1 MLSWSV
7 YGMSMVSMKK
17 YTSDVTVIG
26 GGAAGLFAACQ
37 LAAAG
42 ADVILLERN
51 DICGKK
57 LLITGKGRC
66 NVTNNCPEDE
76 VMKNIPRNP
85 RFLFSAL
92 AAFGPTDV
100 MSFFEA
106 QGVKLKTE
114 RGNRVFPESD
124 KSADIQRALVS
135 CARKNGVRIIQ
146 GRAEAVVTNEGIVAG
161 VKAGDISIDCTS
173 AIIATGGKS
182 YPLTGSTGDGYTMAA
197 SLGHNIVEP
206 KPSLVPLV
214 EEEGGDC
221 ADMQGLSLKNVA
233 LKLINQKGK
242 VVYSD
247 FGELLFTHFG
257 LSGPLILSA
266 SAHMKEKDSYTV
278 RLDLKPALD
287 EKTLDARILRDF
299 EKYQNK
305 DFSNSLGDLL
315 PRLMIPVIIKRSGI
329 DPAVKVNSITKQQ
342 RRSLLEAIKAFDI
355 IIAGKRPVDE
365 AIVTSGGVKTSEIS
379 PSTMESKLISG
390 LYFAGEVI
398 DVDAYTGG
406 FNLQIAWSTANCA
419 AEAIKL
425 KMKENNDE
433 L

>member
-1 MLSWSV
+1 MPSWSV
-7 YGMSMVSMKK
+7 YGMSMASMRK
-17 YTSDVTVIG
+17 YTSDVTIIG

-37 LAAAG
+37 LASG
-42 ADVILLERN
+42 GVDVILLERN

-66 NVTNNCPEDE
+66 NVTNNCPGDE

-92 AAFGPTDV
+92 SAFGPADI

-124 KSADIQRALVS
+124 KSSDIQRVLIS
-135 CARKNGVRIIQ
+135 CARKNGVRIVQ
-146 GRAEAVVTNEGIVAG
+146 GRAEAVVTRDGAVAG
-161 VKAGDISIDCTS
+161 VKAGDISIDCPC
-173 AIIATGGKS
+173 AMIATGGKS

-214 EEEGGDC
+214 EAEGGDC
-221 ADMQGLSLKNVA
+221 LEMQGLALKNVA
-233 LKLINQKGK
+233 LKLIDQKGK
-242 VVYSD
+242 TAYSD

-257 LSGPLILSA
+257 LSGPLVLSA
-266 SAHMKEKDSYTV
+266 SAHMKGKNSYIV

-305 DFSNSLGDLL
+305 DFSNALGDLL
-315 PRLMIPVIIKRSGI
+315 PRLMIPVMIKRSGI
-329 DPAVKVNSITKQQ
+329 DPAIKVNSITKQQ

-355 IIAGKRPVDE
+355 VISGKRPVDE
-365 AIVTSGGVKTSEIS
+365 AIVTSGGVKTAEIS

-419 AEAIKL
+419 AEAIKH
-425 KMKENNDE
+425 KIKDRKNEI
-433 L
+433 